1 MRYLLVLLAF
11 LPSFS
16 HANSADLDDALRATY
31 TACIGIDD
39 QLSDMKRLAGINTA
53 VTAVGTVA
61 GAGATATGLAKA
73 NKDAKQA
80 QLEKILKELQMA
92 EDARQK
98 TLTDVQMSELE
109 REYQVMDDILLG
121 LENNVVQI
129 KSKTLAQIQE
139 LENQSKKL
147 GNWRTGLLA
156 GATATNVAGAV
167 IAGTNRVDADLHTQ
181 VADCIKSVNAL
192 KNAMLSARMS
202 GVDISEAQ
210 TIVDACDDYE
220 YVDLSKIDTRATG
233 ALVSSG
239 VGAGTGAIG
248 TIVSAVAN
256 TNATRADNTDAGR
269 KREQNLNTTANILS
283 AGTTVAAT
291 TATVFNASQISAIKR
306 VASVAEKC
314 TGVLR

>member
-1 MRYLLVLLAF
+1 MKKKF
-11 LPSFS
+11 LIL
-16 HANSADLDDALRATY
+16 HY
-31 TACIGIDD
+31 
-39 QLSDMKRLAGINTA
+39 Q
-53 VTAVGTVA
+53 
-61 GAGATATGLAKA
+61 
-73 NKDAKQA
+73 
-80 QLEKILKELQMA
+80 KILKELQMA

-269 KREQNLNTTANILS
+269 KREQNLNTTANVLS
-283 AGTTVAAT
+283 AGTTVATT

>member
-16 HANSADLDDALRATY
+16 YANSVMLDDALRATY

-156 GATATNVAGAV
+156 GATATNVA
-167 IAGTNRVDADLHTQ
+167 
-181 VADCIKSVNAL
+181 
-192 KNAMLSARMS
+192 
-202 GVDISEAQ
+202 
-210 TIVDACDDYE
+210 
-220 YVDLSKIDTRATG
+220 
-233 ALVSSG
+233 
-239 VGAGTGAIG
+239 
-248 TIVSAVAN
+248 
-256 TNATRADNTDAGR
+256 
-269 KREQNLNTTANILS
+269 
-283 AGTTVAAT
+283 
-291 TATVFNASQISAIKR
+291 
-306 VASVAEKC
+306 
-314 TGVLR
+314 VL